1 MLKYSL
7 LISLFLIS
15 KTVLAV
21 PSAESMRAAHLYI
34 FVLFASPVLV
44 VWFSISAAVA
54 LTEKRNNLDSL
65 YFSSASMLCYF
76 IICLK
81 NALTVYDYTRWE
93 NINAIFIFSGILL
106 IVLIINIIAI
116 KKLKKRQQE
125 KEIEE

>member
-65 YFSSASMLCYF
+65 YFSSASMLCCF

-93 NINAIFIFSGILL
+93 NINAIFIFSGI
-106 IVLIINIIAI
+106 IVTVLVIDILATY
-116 KKLKKRQQE
+116 KFTKRRQE
-125 KEIEE
+125 KELE